1 MAITINASQLP
12 VTQPTERV
20 LRWNCEEY
28 CIAYD
33 RRTKVLTVEDFE
45 GFDDETGEELT
56 TVITDAARINSILE
70 EHKPGWPSLDGFT
83 LLKDYYGAGWTI
95 GTEAI

>member
-1 MAITINASQLP
+1 MPTITVNADQMP

-20 LRWNCEEY
+20 LRWNCDEY

-33 RRTKVLTVEDFE
+33 KRTKVLTVEDFE
-45 GFDDETGEELT
+45 GFTDEGGEIT
-56 TVITDAARINSILE
+56 TPITDPARVDAILSKY
-70 EHKPGWPSLDGFT
+70 KPGWPGLDGFT

-95 GTEAI
+95 GTEPI